1 MSHASCECY
10 SPGTPQLHSLQQ
22 LSVIQPFNVKTGN
35 NSTPLARII
44 SSLMF
49 GRVFSVQAG
58 QSIFH
63 MGEGNQNLF
72 HLFVTTE
79 LLTAVVCTSCCNF
92 RGTQMTQEFLQFL
105 KAVMKALMFA
115 QTQENSVKCT
125 SFR

>member
-1 MSHASCECY
+1 MSHASCGCC

-22 LSVIQPFNVKTGN
+22 LSVIQTFNVKTGN

-44 SSLMF
+44 SSLRF
-49 GRVFSVQAG
+49 GRVLSVQAG

-63 MGEGNQNLF
+63 TGDGNQSLF
-72 HLFVTTE
+72 HLFVMTE
-79 LLTAVVCTSCCNF
+79 SLTAVVCTSYCNF

-105 KAVMKALMFA
+105 KAVMKATTFA

-125 SFR
+125 SFG